1 MLKKLTLAAGFGA
14 GYVLGAK
21 AGTERYNQI
30 QAKFQEFTGKP
41 AVQNATSQVKDTAS
55 SAADTAKQ
63 TLSEKASTVQDKVK
77 SSDSSSDKDVV
88 VDLGTTPVT
97 PPPSGAKTTS
107 TPPLSTT
114 GTTGTTG
121 TPVVTPKPMPG
132 ASASETAPGTNRL

>member
-1 MLKKLTLAAGFGA
+1 MLKKLTLVAGFGA

-30 QAKFQEFTGKP
+30 QSKFQEFTGKP

-77 SSDSSSDKDVV
+77 SDSSMDKDVVV

-97 PPPSGAKTTS
+97 PPLSGAKTAS
-107 TPPLSTT
+107 TPPPLSTT
-114 GTTGTTG
+114 GPATTA
-121 TPVVTPKPMPG
+121 TPVVTPKPMTG

>member
-1 MLKKLTLAAGFGA
+1 MLKKLTLVAGFGA

-30 QAKFQEFTGKP
+30 QSKFQEFTGKP

-77 SSDSSSDKDVV
+77 SDSSSDKDVV

-97 PPPSGAKTTS
+97 PPLSGAKTAS
-107 TPPLSTT
+107 TPPPLSTT
-114 GTTGTTG
+114 GPATTA
-121 TPVVTPKPMPG
+121 TPVVTPKPMTG

>member
-21 AGTERYNQI
+21 AGTQRYNQI

-97 PPPSGAKTTS
+97 PPPTGAKTTS
-107 TPPLSTT
+107 TPPPV
-114 GTTGTTG
+114 GTTA
-121 TPVVTPKPMPG
+121 TPVVTPKPMTG